1 MRTARNTTAA
11 IFRDGVEYTK
21 NEVQKILKSAGR
33 KRVRMYYNV
42 FGWSVYYT
50 TAPTFA
56 TPTGRAAG
64 FPRTKYIY
72 TN

>member
-1 MRTARNTTAA
+1 MNTKTQL
-11 IFRDGVEYTK
+11 FEKGREYSRD
-21 NEVQKILKSAGR
+21 EVINTLRAAGR
-33 KRVRMYYNV
+33 KRARMFYNV

-64 FPRTKYIY
+64 FPRSVYIFA
-72 TN
+72 NK